1 MQERVKFRRQVPR
14 PINTDSFAIQG
25 IKTQTDAERPNTDE
39 PAASNARF
47 LASVLIPNYQGAD
60 CISECVQ
67 SVLKAT
73 GEDIEII
80 VVDNAS
86 PDKSAEIVRN
96 LRQVK
101 LIQLTSNVGYGEACN
116 IGARNSS
123 GVYLVFL
130 NNDTVVREGW
140 LSELLSCLEDRRN
153 AAACSKVML
162 PTPPDTID
170 SYGGVSDIYGFA
182 WSRGNGEIDRG
193 QYDDSPSCFYA
204 VGSSLA
210 VRKGV
215 FEAVGGFDKE
225 LFMYLEDLD
234 LSWRLRLLGFNIRC
248 ASGSRVIHRSGI
260 SRMKSTDIQY
270 LFNRNRLRMI
280 LKNYS
285 LRSLLGILPRSL
297 VLQAGLVIWV
307 MVRLRG
313 DELRPILA
321 AWLWNA
327 RRLRDTLRTRRA
339 VQAHRV
345 VDDSIITKRMMKRPA
360 GVLFLLGLIR
370 SPVLEERFG

>member
-1 MQERVKFRRQVPR
+1 M
-14 PINTDSFAIQG
+14 
-25 IKTQTDAERPNTDE
+25 QTDAERTNTNGTATSK
-39 PAASNARF
+39 PRF
-47 LASVLIPNYQGAD
+47 LASILIPNYQGAS
-60 CISECVQ
+60 CILECVR
-67 SVLKAT
+67 SVLNAT
-73 GEDIEII
+73 SGEDVEII

-86 PDKSAEIVRN
+86 PDMSAEIVRN
-96 LRQVK
+96 LRSVR

-130 NNDTVVREGW
+130 NNDTIVRERW
-140 LSELLSCLEDRRN
+140 LSELLSWLEDWRN
-153 AAACSKVML
+153 AAACSKATL
-162 PTPPDTID
+162 PTAPETID
-170 SYGGVSDIYGFA
+170 SCGGISDIYGFA

-210 VRKGV
+210 IRKDV
-215 FEAVGGFDKE
+215 FAAVGGFDKE
-225 LFMYLEDLD
+225 LFMYLEDVD

-248 ASGSRVIHRSGI
+248 ASGSKVIHRSGI
-260 SRMKSTDIQY
+260 SGMKATDIEY
-270 LFNRNRLRMI
+270 LFNRNRLRII

-285 LRSLLGILPRSL
+285 LRSLLGILPRYL

-307 MVRLRG
+307 IVRLQG
-313 DELRPILA
+313 DELRTILA

-327 RRLRDTLRTRRA
+327 RHLRDTLRTRRA
-339 VQAHRV
+339 VQARRL
-345 VDDSIITKRMMKRPA
+345 VDDNTITKHMMKKPS

-370 SPVLEERFG
+370 SSVLKKKFTL